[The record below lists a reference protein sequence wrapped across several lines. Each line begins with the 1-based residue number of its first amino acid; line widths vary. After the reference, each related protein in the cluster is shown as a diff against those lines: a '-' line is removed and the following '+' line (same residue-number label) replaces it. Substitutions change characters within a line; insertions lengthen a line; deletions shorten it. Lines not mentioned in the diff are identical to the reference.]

1 MTTTLPVQSAASYAP
16 VLAYAAPGTETVTRD
31 QKVNPTPRL
40 PSRPNL
46 TRSYGDKPEP
56 EDYTVYLPSRKADK
70 SVGPT
75 YSDLNPAKPRKA
87 G

>member
-1 MTTTLPVQSAASYAP
+1 MTTSVPVQSAASYLP
-16 VLAYAAPGTETVTRD
+16 ILAFAAPGADKVQSD

-46 TRSYGDKPEP
+46 SRQFGDAEP
-56 EDYTVYLPSRKADK
+56 KDYTVLLPAKKDET
-70 SVGPT
+70 GPT
-75 YSDLNPAKPRKA
+75 YSDLNPGKPRKA

>member
-1 MTTTLPVQSAASYAP
+1 MTTSVPVQSATSYTP
-16 VLAYAAPGTETVTRD
+16 LLAFTAPGTDTVSRD

-40 PSRPNL
+40 PSKPNL
-46 TRSYGDKPEP
+46 TRQFGDEPEP
-56 EDYTVYLPSRKADK
+56 KDYVVYLPAKKDDE
-70 SVGPT
+70 VGPT

>member
-1 MTTTLPVQSAASYAP
+1 MTTSLPVQSAASYAP
-16 VLAYAAPGTETVTRD
+16 VLAYAAPEADTVTRD

-46 TRSYGDKPEP
+46 SRSFGDEPEP
-56 EDYTVYLPSRKADK
+56 EDYTVYLPSKKADK
-70 SVGPT
+70 AVGLT

-87 G
+87 V

>member
-1 MTTTLPVQSAASYAP
+1 MTTTLPVQSATSYLP
-16 VLAYAAPGTETVTRD
+16 VLSYAAPEADTVIRD
-31 QKVNPTPRL
+31 QKVNPVPRL
-40 PSRPNL
+40 PSKPNL
-46 TRSYGDKPEP
+46 SKQFGDTPP
-56 EDYTVYLPSRKADK
+56 ADYTVYLPAKKADK

>member
-1 MTTTLPVQSAASYAP
+1 MTTTVPVQSAASYAP
-16 VLAYAAPGTETVTRD
+16 VLAYASPGAESVARD
-31 QKVNPTPRL
+31 QKVEPPPRL

-46 TRSYGDKPEP
+46 SRQPGDGPEP
-56 EDYTVYLPSRKADK
+56 KDYTVYLPSTKNEA
-70 SVGPT
+70 GPT

>member
-1 MTTTLPVQSAASYAP
+1 MTTSVPVQSAASYLP
-16 VLAYAAPGTETVTRD
+16 VLTYAAPGADTVLRD
-31 QKVNPTPRL
+31 QKVNPVPRL

-46 TRSYGDKPEP
+46 SRQFGETPP
-56 EDYTVYLPSRKADK
+56 TDYTVYLPAKKADK

-87 G
+87 A

>member
-1 MTTTLPVQSAASYAP
+1 MTTSLPVQSAASYLP
-16 VLAYAAPGTETVTRD
+16 VLAFAAPGTDTVIRD
-31 QKVNPTPRL
+31 QKVNPVPRL

-46 TRSYGDKPEP
+46 SRQFGDTLPP
-56 EDYTVYLPSRKADK
+56 DFTVYLPAKKADK

-75 YSDLNPAKPRKA
+75 YSELNPAKPRKA